1 MKMSVLIGCLLA
13 GLPRAYAFVPSI
25 SSSIG
30 GTPGRLVV
38 AGIDVTADR
47 RTTGHQRQQQ
57 LAAAASMEVDEQ
69 QSMGIVAP
77 LTYIRGCPIVC
88 LDFGLNT
95 LDFFLSSGSFYSRDQ
110 EVAEEELGLILVVC
124 WFTLIAQLSS
134 RLRETNTRKSSA
146 VGR

>member
-1 MKMSVLIGCLLA
+1 MKISVLIGCLLA
-13 GLPRAYAFVPSI
+13 GLPRVYAFVPSI

-30 GTPGRLVV
+30 GTPSRLVV
-38 AGIDVTADR
+38 IAGTK
-47 RTTGHQRQQQ
+47 GYHQRLQRFA
-57 LAAAASMEVDEQ
+57 AAAASMEVDEQ